1 MIMDSQCK
9 LYKNLYRSR
18 NTNLDNAELTIFFDS
33 PNLTSISCDSR
44 ITCEG
49 KITAEECQNVLKTF
63 PTEKRQATTG
73 YPFSFIT
80 PFGRYLVIL

>member
-44 ITCEG
+44 IT
-49 KITAEECQNVLKTF
+49 
-63 PTEKRQATTG
+63 
-73 YPFSFIT
+73 
-80 PFGRYLVIL
+80 